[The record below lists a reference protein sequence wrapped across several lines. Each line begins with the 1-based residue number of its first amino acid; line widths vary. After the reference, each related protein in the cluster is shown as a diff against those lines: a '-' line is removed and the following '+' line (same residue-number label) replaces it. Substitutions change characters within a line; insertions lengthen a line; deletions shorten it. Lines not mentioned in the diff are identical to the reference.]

1 MARSNRAETARRRK
15 NNARVNRGMY
25 VEGNTVRRIAEVPDR
40 RRQPGRQQPGRRK
53 QTDRNRR
60 SVQAAPAPAAVPKQ
74 KRQLS
79 EAAQKNRQKATA
91 MNWGFFVFLAV
102 VCTAILFCSVN
113 YLRYK
118 SEITARMRSVANLE
132 EELAQLKEDNDA
144 YYSQVTSNVDLNQ
157 IKKTAIGRLGMR
169 YPSDDQT
176 VSYSTSGNSYVRQYQ
191 DVPDQSR

>member
-91 MNWGFFVFLAV
+91 MNWGFVVFLAV

-169 YPSDDQT
+169 YPSDDET

-191 DVPDQSR
+191 DVPDSK

>member
-1 MARSNRAETARRRK
+1 MAKTTRAETARR
-15 NNARVNRGMY
+15 NTNHARVNRGMY

-91 MNWGFFVFLAV
+91 MNWGFVVFLAV

-191 DVPDQSR
+191 DVPDSK

>member
-60 SVQAAPAPAAVPKQ
+60 SVQAAPAPAAIPKQ

-91 MNWGFFVFLAV
+91 MNWGFVVFLAV

-176 VSYSTSGNSYVRQYQ
+176 VSYSISGNSYVRQYQ
-191 DVPDQSR
+191 DVPDSK

>member
-91 MNWGFFVFLAV
+91 MNWGFVVFLAV

-191 DVPDQSR
+191 DVPDSK

>member
-25 VEGNTVRRIAEVPDR
+25 VEGKTVRRIAEVPDR

-91 MNWGFFVFLAV
+91 MNWGFVVFLAV

-191 DVPDQSR
+191 DVPDSK

>member
-91 MNWGFFVFLAV
+91 VNWGFVVFLAV

-191 DVPDQSR
+191 DVPDSK

>member
-40 RRQPGRQQPGRRK
+40 RRQPGRQQPGRRR

-91 MNWGFFVFLAV
+91 MNWGFVVFLAV

-191 DVPDQSR
+191 DVPDSK

>member
-1 MARSNRAETARRRK
+1 MARTNRAETARRNR

-40 RRQPGRQQPGRRK
+40 KRQQGRPQPSRIPN
-53 QTDRNRR
+53 DRNRR
-60 SVQAAPAPAAVPKQ
+60 RVQASPAPAAVSRQ
-74 KRQLS
+74 KHQLS
-79 EAAQKNRQKATA
+79 KEAQKNRQRAAA
-91 MNWGFFVFLAV
+91 MNWGFVVFLAV
-102 VCTAILFCSVN
+102 VCTAILFSSVN

-118 SEITARMRSVANLE
+118 AEITARMRTVASLE

-157 IKKTAIGRLGMR
+157 IKKTAIGRLGMK

-191 DVPDQSR
+191 DIPDLK

>member
-1 MARSNRAETARRRK
+1 MARSNRAETARRSK

-40 RRQPGRQQPGRRK
+40 RRQPARQQPGRRK

-60 SVQAAPAPAAVPKQ
+60 SVQAAPASAAVPKQ

-91 MNWGFFVFLAV
+91 MNWGFVVFLAV

-118 SEITARMRSVANLE
+118 SEITARMRSVASLE

-157 IKKTAIGRLGMR
+157 IKKTAIGRLGMK

-191 DVPDQSR
+191 DVPDSTR

>member
-1 MARSNRAETARRRK
+1 MARSNRAEPARRRK

-91 MNWGFFVFLAV
+91 MNWGFVVFLAV

-157 IKKTAIGRLGMR
+157 IKKTAIGHLGMR

-191 DVPDQSR
+191 DVPDSK

>member
-91 MNWGFFVFLAV
+91 MNWGFVVFLAV

-191 DVPDQSR
+191 DIPDSK

>member
-60 SVQAAPAPAAVPKQ
+60 SVQVALAPAAVPKQ

-91 MNWGFFVFLAV
+91 MNWGFVVFLAV

-191 DVPDQSR
+191 DVPDSK

>member
-15 NNARVNRGMY
+15 NNARVNKGMY

-91 MNWGFFVFLAV
+91 MNWGFVVFLAV

-191 DVPDQSR
+191 DVPDSK

>member
-15 NNARVNRGMY
+15 NNASVNRGMY

-60 SVQAAPAPAAVPKQ
+60 SVQAAPAPAAIPKQ

-91 MNWGFFVFLAV
+91 MNWGFVVFLAV

-191 DVPDQSR
+191 DVPDSK

>member
-91 MNWGFFVFLAV
+91 MNWGFVVFLAL

-191 DVPDQSR
+191 DVPDSK

>member
-91 MNWGFFVFLAV
+91 MNWGFVVFLAV

-169 YPSDDQT
+169 CPSDDQT

-191 DVPDQSR
+191 DVPDSK

>member
-91 MNWGFFVFLAV
+91 MNWGFVVFLAV

-157 IKKTAIGRLGMR
+157 IKKTTIGRLGMR

-191 DVPDQSR
+191 DVPDSK

>member
-15 NNARVNRGMY
+15 NNARVSRGMY

-91 MNWGFFVFLAV
+91 MNWGFVVFLAV

-157 IKKTAIGRLGMR
+157 IKKTAIGHLGMR

-191 DVPDQSR
+191 DVPDSK

>member
-91 MNWGFFVFLAV
+91 MNWGFVVFLAV

-157 IKKTAIGRLGMR
+157 IKKTAIGRLGMS

-191 DVPDQSR
+191 DVPDSK

>member
-91 MNWGFFVFLAV
+91 MNWGFVVFLAV

-118 SEITARMRSVANLE
+118 SEITAKMRSVANLE

-191 DVPDQSR
+191 DVPDSK

>member
-15 NNARVNRGMY
+15 NNARVNREMY

-91 MNWGFFVFLAV
+91 MNWGFVVFLAV

-191 DVPDQSR
+191 DVPDSK

>member
-60 SVQAAPAPAAVPKQ
+60 SVQAAPAPAAIPKQ

-91 MNWGFFVFLAV
+91 MNWGFVVFLAV

-169 YPSDDQT
+169 YPSNDQT

-191 DVPDQSR
+191 DVPDSK

>member
-1 MARSNRAETARRRK
+1 MARSNRAETARRSK

-91 MNWGFFVFLAV
+91 MNWGFVVFLAV

-191 DVPDQSR
+191 DVPDSK

>member
-91 MNWGFFVFLAV
+91 MNWGFVVFLAV

-176 VSYSTSGNSYVRQYQ
+176 VSYSASGNSYVRQYQ
-191 DVPDQSR
+191 DVPDSK

>member
-60 SVQAAPAPAAVPKQ
+60 SVQAAPAPAAIPKQ

-91 MNWGFFVFLAV
+91 MNWGFVVFLAV
-102 VCTAILFCSVN
+102 VCTAIPFCSVN

-191 DVPDQSR
+191 DVPDSK

>member
-60 SVQAAPAPAAVPKQ
+60 SVQAAPAPAAIPKQ

-91 MNWGFFVFLAV
+91 MNWGFVVFLAV

-169 YPSDDQT
+169 YHSDDQT

-191 DVPDQSR
+191 DVPDSK

>member
-91 MNWGFFVFLAV
+91 MNWGFVVFLAV

-144 YYSQVTSNVDLNQ
+144 YYSQVTSNVDLNK
-157 IKKTAIGRLGMR
+157 IKKTAIGHLGMR

-191 DVPDQSR
+191 DVPDSK

>member
-60 SVQAAPAPAAVPKQ
+60 RVQAAPAPAAVPKQ

-91 MNWGFFVFLAV
+91 MNWGFVVFLAV

-157 IKKTAIGRLGMR
+157 IKKTAIGHLGMR

-191 DVPDQSR
+191 DVPDSK